1 MISNSVSNKN
11 WIFKEYDEQDVLFFK
26 ENYSLDEITSKLLS
40 IRKIKKENVQT
51 FLTPSIR
58 NFLPNPKIIN
68 DMEKSTIRTLQA
80 ISKKNKIGI
89 FGDYDVDGAAATA
102 LLANYF
108 SNINLPFEIYI
119 PDRKKEG
126 YGPSVDSFKKLIN
139 KGVKIIFTVDC
150 GTLSFEAID
159 FAFKNK
165 IDVIVLDHHQS
176 EINLPK
182 AFSVVN
188 PNRLDDKSNL
198 KYLCAAGVTF
208 MFLVSLNKE
217 LRSIN
222 WFIQNKIME
231 PNLLEYLD
239 LVALGTICD
248 VVPLIDLNRA
258 IVSQGLKILKSKK
271 NLGLKT
277 LFDICN
283 IQSQPNVYHVGY
295 LLGPRINAGG
305 RVGKS
310 SHGVNLLISN
320 NPKDVFKIA
329 SELDN
334 YNRERQI
341 LEKNV
346 LDKILMEIGDK
357 VNDSVIIMNGENL
370 HEGVIGIVAS
380 RIKDKFNKPV
390 IIISVDDSGIG
401 KASAR
406 SIVGF
411 DIGSAIISA
420 VQEKILIKG
429 GGHKMAG
436 GFTIEKKNFEKFKKF
451 IIKKFEKVN
460 YYNSNT
466 KPLYLDS
473 VIAPTALNLEFY
485 NKVNTLAPFGSG
497 NPEPKFVIEDMK
509 SVNSKIIKDKHIKSV
524 LIGKDGSTIKSIA
537 FNCVENEIG
546 AYLLKKDNKLFNIAG
561 KLSLNEWQGQ
571 SNVEFM
577 TFPLI
582 SLSCIVQLEKA
593 SFRFSI
599 ASIVH
604 LNNFNLK
611 K

>member
-1 MISNSVSNKN
+1 MNSNSVSNKN
-11 WIFKEYDEQDVLFFK
+11 WIFKKYSEQDVLFYK

-40 IRKIKKENVQT
+40 IRKIKKKDVQS
-51 FLTPSIR
+51 FLNPSIK
-58 NFLPNPKIIN
+58 NLLPNPEIIN
-68 DMEKSTIRTLQA
+68 DMQKSAKRA
-80 ISKKNKIGI
+80 SDAVSKKHKIGI

-108 SNINLPFEIYI
+108 SKINVPFEIYI
-119 PDRKKEG
+119 PDRRKEG
-126 YGPSVDSFKKLIN
+126 YGPSIKSFKELID

-159 FAFKNK
+159 YASKNK

-176 EINLPK
+176 EINLPN
-182 AFSVVN
+182 AYSVVN
-188 PNRLDDKSNL
+188 PNRFDDKSNL

-208 MFLVSLNKE
+208 MFLISLNKE
-217 LRSIN
+217 LRSSN
-222 WFIQNKIME
+222 WFIQNKTIE
-231 PNLLEYLD
+231 PNLLDYLD

-248 VVPLIDLNRA
+248 VVPLIGLNRA

-277 LFDICN
+277 LFDICE
-283 IQSQPNVYHVGY
+283 IRSQPNVYHIGY

-310 SHGVNLLISN
+310 SHGANLLISS

-334 YNRERQI
+334 FNKERQI
-341 LEKNV
+341 LEREV
-346 LDKILMEIGDK
+346 LDKILMDIG
-357 VNDSVIIMNGENL
+357 NNIQEPVIIINGKNW

-390 IIISVDDSGIG
+390 IIISVDNNGIG

-411 DIGSAIISA
+411 DIGLAIISA

-436 GFTIEKKNFEKFKKF
+436 GFTIEIKNFEKFKNF
-451 IIKKFEKVN
+451 IFKKFEKLN
-460 YYNSNT
+460 INSLSE

-473 VIAPTALNLEFY
+473 IIAPTALNIEFY
-485 NKVNTLAPFGSG
+485 NKVYTLGPFGSG
-497 NPEPKFVIEDMK
+497 NPEPKFVLEDMK
-509 SVNSKIIKDKHIKSV
+509 SVNNKIIKDKHIKSILV
-524 LIGKDGSTIKSIA
+524 GKDGSTVKSIA
-537 FNCVENEIG
+537 FNCIENEIG
-546 AYLLKKDNKLFNIAG
+546 AYLLKKNNKLFNIAG

-571 SNVEFM
+571 SNVEFIIDD
-577 TFPLI
+577 I
-582 SLSCIVQLEKA
+582 SVNKTLKNTVPS
-593 SFRFSI
+593 SI
-599 ASIVH
+599 G
-604 LNNFNLK
+604 
-611 K
+611 